1 MILISLLQKIIEK
14 IKKQIDKSKHIH
26 IVFDIPIDKYF
37 ATCVSEFLQTVNL
50 QIPNIQF
57 NNWQIS
63 QQAVDVDVQKQIIP
77 KQNGCDDVLM
87 RPTILALSIKNLDP
101 SDIFDKLIRKI
112 NEVFQKHHNIIHKS
126 NNKI

>member
-1 MILISLLQKIIEK
+1 M
-14 IKKQIDKSKHIH
+14 
-26 IVFDIPIDKYF
+26 
-37 ATCVSEFLQTVNL
+37 

-63 QQAVDVDVQKQIIP
+63 QQAVDVQKQIIP

-87 RPTILALSIKNLDP
+87 RPTILALSIKNLDS

-112 NEVFQKHHNIIHKS
+112 N
-126 NNKI
+126 